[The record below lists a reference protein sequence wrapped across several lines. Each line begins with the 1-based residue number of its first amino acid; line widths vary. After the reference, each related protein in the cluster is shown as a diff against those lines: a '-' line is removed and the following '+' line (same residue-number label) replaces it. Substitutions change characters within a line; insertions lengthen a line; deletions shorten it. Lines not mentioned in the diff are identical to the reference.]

1 MQIDINKIS
10 RLIKIVSESDIAEL
24 ELKEGEEQIK
34 ITRTTN
40 AVSVPVSVPVAQAA
54 FAAPAAAPVAPA
66 AAPAAAPAVAPAPA
80 QDAAETV
87 SGYVMKSPMVGTFY
101 RRPSPD
107 AQNFVEEG
115 ATVKEGATV
124 CIIEA
129 MKMMNQISADKA
141 GVIKKILVAD
151 GETVEYDQPLFIIE

>member
-54 FAAPAAAPVAPA
+54 FAAPAAAPVAPT
-66 AAPAAAPAVAPAPA
+66 AAPAVAPAPA

>member
-66 AAPAAAPAVAPAPA
+66 AAPATAPAPA

>member
-54 FAAPAAAPVAPA
+54 FAAPAAAPVAPT
-66 AAPAAAPAVAPAPA
+66 AAPAVAPARA
-80 QDAAETV
+80 QDAAVTV

>member
-66 AAPAAAPAVAPAPA
+66 AAPAVTPAPA
-80 QDAAETV
+80 QDATETV

-129 MKMMNQISADKA
+129 MKMMNQISADKS

>member
-66 AAPAAAPAVAPAPA
+66 AAPADGWYFLS
-80 QDAAETV
+80 QT
-87 SGYVMKSPMVGTFY
+87 KS
-101 RRPSPD
+101 
-107 AQNFVEEG
+107 
-115 ATVKEGATV
+115 
-124 CIIEA
+124 
-129 MKMMNQISADKA
+129 
-141 GVIKKILVAD
+141 
-151 GETVEYDQPLFIIE
+151 